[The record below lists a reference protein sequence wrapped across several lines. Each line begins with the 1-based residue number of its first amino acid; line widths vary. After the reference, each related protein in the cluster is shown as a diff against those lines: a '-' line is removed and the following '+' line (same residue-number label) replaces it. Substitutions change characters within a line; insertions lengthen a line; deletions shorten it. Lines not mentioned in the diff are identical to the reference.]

1 LNLLNRFSKN
11 TGISKLMQI
20 HPVEARL
27 FCVDRQIDKWMDK
40 QTDMIKLIIA
50 FHNFVNTPKKKK
62 AATFI

>member
-1 LNLLNRFSKN
+1 
-11 TGISKLMQI
+11 MQI